1 MKIIS
6 RNSKWSFN
14 ICEILKNRLKWSFR
28 NFENEKKKF
37 LISKCKIVNF
47 FVETSKMYFYW
58 KLSTIKKN
66 EIKSLNICIT
76 TANIENEKKRFVELS
91 IDIIEKTCTKKF
103 KRTLKFANVINLKIF
118 VAKKKFCIL
127 FESRICGRK

>member
-1 MKIIS
+1 MFWMKIIS
-6 RNSKWSFN
+6 KNSKWSFN

-58 KLSTIKKN
+58 KLSTIEKN
-66 EIKSLNICIT
+66 EMKSLNICIT
-76 TANIENEKKRFVELS
+76 TVNIKNEKKTFRRIVDRYYWKNMYEEIRTYVKICERCQFKNFRR
-91 IDIIEKTCTKKF
+91 EK
-103 KRTLKFANVINLKIF
+103 KILHF
-118 VAKKKFCIL
+118 TWISYL
-127 FESRICGRK
+127 